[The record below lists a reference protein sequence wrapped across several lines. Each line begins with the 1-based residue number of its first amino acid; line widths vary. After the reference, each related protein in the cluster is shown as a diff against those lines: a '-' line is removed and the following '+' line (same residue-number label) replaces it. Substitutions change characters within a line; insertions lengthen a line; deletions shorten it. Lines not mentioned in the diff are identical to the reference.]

1 MYENN
6 PNHEH
11 NLELISVHYAKAGGT
26 SLWAELKRHYG
37 DALFSD
43 NNHDPCNSNQKNNPP
58 FLLSPETKAVMGH
71 IRPDLYIASKSTKI
85 ITFLRDP
92 VDKLLSAYFYWLN
105 LPLGG
110 SPEHEAF
117 VTNRPSIF
125 EYAEEGAG
133 VSIEAYFGGFD
144 MDRFDFIGFHDQRA
158 EHLACLSNLLGFEIS
173 SEVKLNVTPFSSE
186 RAAIQSDDRSMSRLR
201 ELLKVE
207 VEFYND
213 LRSKWLP
220 KLKQLEALPGH
231 MREAYSV
238 AATDGGGGPV
248 LPAIGEQEQL
258 VQRLYRS
265 LDDMTHRN
273 EELLTQK
280 DMLSLALDEREAR
293 YGSIAGDLQKATEEL
308 TASQASLAAIQSE
321 LVDTRR
327 RLDERLEELEST
339 NSLLKE
345 RQEKLEA
352 ATQSLEERN
361 VQLFRAEEEIA
372 TLRVSVTSL
381 EAQLK
386 KAAAGSAAMQREIA
400 LLEARQVEIDGQ
412 RSRAQQEI
420 QLLESRLRQ
429 RDEEISQTSQEL
441 KSTRMELE
449 EASNKVEDLTA
460 ANATLG
466 SERDSQAEEIEAL
479 EALVRSLEN
488 DKAAIEAKFGESEQW
503 VFELAG
509 TRANYE
515 KEIAK
520 LSRRL
525 AAEEKLR
532 KNEDA
537 KHSRDLLELKRL
549 RTRLG
554 EVEQEMRSELA
565 AAAIE
570 RDDELAKLTRLLC
583 EKEDELESQKR
594 KHSAEAADASKRH
607 VAELAE
613 RFDEIATITL
623 LLREKEDELETQ
635 NRKHSVEAADASKR
649 HAAELAER
657 FDEIATI
664 TRILR
669 EAQRKQSSVLGS
681 LEAAKKIAS
690 VLQGLP
696 WWWSLLPKSLRD
708 KQKFAHL
715 RRLGLFDGERYLQ
728 IYPDVAAEQ
737 MDPLEHYL
745 SHGMA
750 EGRTS
755 AID

>member
-1 MYENN
+1 
-6 PNHEH
+6 
-11 NLELISVHYAKAGGT
+11 
-26 SLWAELKRHYG
+26 
-37 DALFSD
+37 
-43 NNHDPCNSNQKNNPP
+43 
-58 FLLSPETKAVMGH
+58 MGH
-71 IRPDLYIASKSTKI
+71 IRPDLYPAGKSTKI
-85 ITFLRDP
+85 ITFLREP
-92 VDKLLSAYFYWLN
+92 VDKLLSAYFFWIN
-105 LPLGG
+105 LPPNG
-110 SPEHEAF
+110 SPEHDAF
-117 VTNRPSIF
+117 LVNRPSIF
-125 EYAEEGAG
+125 QYAEGSAG
-133 VSIEAYFGGFD
+133 GSIEAYFGGFD

-158 EHLACLSNLLGFEIS
+158 EHLTCLSNLLGFEIS
-173 SEVKLNVTPFSSE
+173 NVKLNVTPFSPE

-201 ELLKVE
+201 EILKVE

-231 MREAYSV
+231 MPEAYSL
-238 AATDGGGGPV
+238 AATDRSGGPV

-258 VQRLYRS
+258 VERLYRS
-265 LDDMTHRN
+265 LDDITRRN
-273 EELLTQK
+273 EELLAQK
-280 DMLSLALDEREAR
+280 DKLSLAQVEREAR
-293 YGSIAGDLQKATEEL
+293 DRSIARDLQKATEEL

-321 LVDTRR
+321 LVDARR
-327 RLDERLEELEST
+327 RLDERLKELESAD
-339 NSLLKE
+339 SLLKE

-361 VQLFRAEEEIA
+361 VQLIRAEDEIA

-386 KAAAGSAAMQREIA
+386 KAAAGSAAMEREIA
-400 LLEARQVEIDGQ
+400 SLEARQVEIDEQ
-412 RSRAQQEI
+412 RSRAQEDI
-420 QLLESRLRQ
+420 RLLENRLRQ
-429 RDEEISQTSQEL
+429 REEEISQTSQEL

-479 EALVRSLEN
+479 EALARSLEN
-488 DKAAIEAKFGESEQW
+488 DKAAIEAKFAESEQW
-503 VFELAG
+503 VFKLAG
-509 TRANYE
+509 NRADYE
-515 KEIAK
+515 KEMAK

-532 KNEDA
+532 KNEGA

-554 EVEQEMRSELA
+554 EVEQEMRSELS

-570 RDDELAKLTRLLC
+570 RVEESQRYANDLAERVDELAKLTR
-583 EKEDELESQKR
+583 
-594 KHSAEAADASKRH
+594 
-607 VAELAE
+607 
-613 RFDEIATITL
+613 
-623 LLREKEDELETQ
+623 
-635 NRKHSVEAADASKR
+635 
-649 HAAELAER
+649 
-657 FDEIATI
+657 
-664 TRILR
+664 ILW
-669 EAQRKQSSVLGS
+669 EAQRKQSTVLGS

-696 WWWSLLPKSLRD
+696 WWWSLLPKRLRD
-708 KQKFAHL
+708 KRKFARL

-728 IYPDVAAEQ
+728 IYPDVAAER

-750 EGRTS
+750 EDRTS